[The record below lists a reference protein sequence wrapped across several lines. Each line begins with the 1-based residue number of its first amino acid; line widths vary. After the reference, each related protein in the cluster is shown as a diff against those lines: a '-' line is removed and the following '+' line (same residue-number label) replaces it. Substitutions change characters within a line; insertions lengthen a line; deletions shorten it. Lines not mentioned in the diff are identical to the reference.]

1 VIAAFF
7 ASGHAVDVVLAV
19 MVLEFAWL
27 TWRAG
32 RGQRRARMVALVFA
46 MAPGALLAL
55 ALRCALIGVA
65 WPAIAL
71 LLAASFPFHLAD
83 LRRRRV

>member
-1 VIAAFF
+1 VITTFF
-7 ASGHAVDVVLAV
+7 ASGHAIDVILAV

-27 TWRAG
+27 AWRAG
-32 RGQRRARMVALVFA
+32 EGKRRARMAALIFA
-46 MAPGALLAL
+46 LAPGALLAL

-71 LLAASFPFHLAD
+71 LLAASFPFHIAD
-83 LRRRRV
+83 LRRRGF